1 MQDENQTDEAET
13 LDTNTDQCEGYLELL
28 NSHLSSHDEDDEID
42 WSEDEKDHFFA
53 ALSSYSV
60 LRPDLIAEAIGT
72 KNVAQVCVYLSVLEA
87 ATRDCDAEPPRSN
100 LDIAME
106 VPDEW
111 LEVEEEQAAFFR
123 DIELAWRRDM
133 SSQDQD
139 ISEPARENVNMTNM
153 RTDALR
159 NLSIDHLK
167 VIDKMLRNDGA
178 QTGTPTSPATDME
191 SQVVAELSPAERRRM
206 HKRLHM
212 RRKRAE
218 MAGTGVVTD
227 AQRLQRGRKRKIAH
241 APSSSRAPS
250 QSASDRANSDESG
263 EEKSADDARPKK
275 RQRKRG
281 LTREQKV
288 VANFSQL
295 GIDAGVVHDLK
306 LDSLHLHPLG
316 RLIALY
322 QEAFSPAEAPVTAI
336 SPDTIRLLDAVI
348 LDFVTQ
354 VIHRAIILREQELL
368 LKRRTKAWHDDNK
381 DISPDII
388 ARATAMLGYPTSK
401 AQAFEHLC
409 GEDDCSADDQVLSE
423 QLDDDPEGRSEGA
436 DDRDDGLV
444 LPLQSISPLSHLEL
458 FPSLIRLPMRCFE
471 STETLMP
478 VETDEELLN
487 EELTEEDELDEQDQV
502 SEKIHLDELWAAH
515 KQSIAACGLE
525 DNATTHGQKTD

>member
-1 MQDENQTDEAET
+1 MSRGARELNHGRDENQTDEAET
-13 LDTNTDQCEGYLELL
+13 LDTNADQCEEYLELL
-28 NSHLSSHDEDDEID
+28 NPHLFAHDEDDEID
-42 WSEDEKDHFFA
+42 WSEDEKDRFFA

-87 ATRDCDAEPPRSN
+87 ATRNCDAEPPRSN

-123 DIELAWRRDM
+123 DIELAWRRDILF
-133 SSQDQD
+133 QDQE
-139 ISEPARENVNMTNM
+139 ISEPSLENVNMTDM

-167 VIDKMLRNDGA
+167 VIDKILRNDGA
-178 QTGTPTSPATDME
+178 QTGTPTSPATDVKF
-191 SQVVAELSPAERRRM
+191 QVVAELSPAERRRLQ
-206 HKRLHM
+206 KRLHM

-227 AQRLQRGRKRKIAH
+227 AQRLQRGRKRKIAQ
-241 APSSSRAPS
+241 APSSSRAAG
-250 QSASDRANSDESG
+250 QFASDRTNSDESG
-263 EEKSADDARPKK
+263 EEESADDARPKK

-295 GIDAGVVHDLK
+295 GIDAGVFHELK
-306 LDSLHLHPLG
+306 LDLLHLHPLG

-336 SPDTIRLLDAVI
+336 SSDTIRLLDAVI

-354 VIHRAIILREQELL
+354 VIHHAIILREQELL
-368 LKRRTKAWHDDNK
+368 LKGRTKAWRDDNK

-388 ARATAMLGYPTSK
+388 ARATVMLGYPTTK

-409 GEDDCSADDQVLSE
+409 GEDDCSADDQILAE
-423 QLDDDPEGRSEGA
+423 QLDDGA
-436 DDRDDGLV
+436 DDRDDGPV
-444 LPLQSISPLSHLEL
+444 LPLQSSGPVSHLEL
-458 FPSLIRLPMRCFE
+458 FPPLIRLPMRCFE
-471 STETLMP
+471 STEALMP
-478 VETDEELLN
+478 METDEELLN
-487 EELTEEDELDEQDQV
+487 EVLTEEEELDDQDQV

-515 KQSIAACGLE
+515 KQSIAACSLE
-525 DNATTHGQKTD
+525 DNATTHG